1 MTVKVED
8 FNRRNNE
15 EGTFD
20 LLITD
25 ENVKQEDIKKELREV
40 YDPEISINIFDLG
53 LIYHCDVV
61 DGKCK
66 TVMTLTSPFCPV
78 AGEMPVWAKNAL
90 MKVPGINEVDV
101 EMTFEPTF
109 SPSQMSELAQM
120 TLNLDGDTRDDEYV
134 TQYHRFR

>member
-8 FNRRNNE
+8 FNRRKNS
-15 EGTFD
+15 EGSFD

-25 ENVKQEDIKKELREV
+25 ETVKQEDIKKELREV

-78 AGEMPVWAKNAL
+78 AGEMPVWTKNAL
-90 MKVPGINEVDV
+90 MKVPGIKEVDV

-109 SPSQMSELAQM
+109 SPQQMSELAQM
-120 TLNLDGDTRDDEYV
+120 TLNLGEDYRDDEYV

>member
-1 MTVKVED
+1 MTVKIED
-8 FNRRNNE
+8 FNRRANE

-20 LLITD
+20 LLVTD
-25 ENVKQEDIKKELREV
+25 DNVKQEDIKKELRADN
-40 YDPEISINIFDLG
+40 DPEISRNIFALG

-61 DGKCK
+61 EGKCK

-78 AGEMPVWAKNAL
+78 AGEMPVWTKDAL

-109 SPSQMSELAQM
+109 NPSQMSELAQM
-120 TLNLDGDTRDDEYV
+120 TLNLDGDSREDEYV

>member
-8 FNRRNNE
+8 FNRRKNS
-15 EGTFD
+15 EGSFD

-25 ENVKQEDIKKELREV
+25 ETVKQEDIKKELREV

-78 AGEMPVWAKNAL
+78 AGEMPVWTKNAL
-90 MKVPGINEVDV
+90 MKVTGIKEVDV

-109 SPSQMSELAQM
+109 SPQQMSELAQM
-120 TLNLDGDTRDDEYV
+120 TLNLGEDYRDDEYV